1 MHKRRPKAMRGKGM
15 KAYCRMIEKR
25 DRILRQRVRAS
36 EQGAD
41 EIHALL
47 NAILAAVTDR
57 FGNFDIE
64 MPKVGRSVTVER
76 KDDRL
81 FISLRREESE
91 KSEKTEEMAE
101 KPVIEDDVTVEK
113 TDSLAENAEN
123 TATREPDARG
133 DLSCQ
138 EGISTKPT

>member
-57 FGNFDIE
+57 FGDFDIE

-76 KDDRL
+76 KNDRL

-91 KSEKTEEMAE
+91 KAEIAEEMSEKQ
-101 KPVIEDDVTVEK
+101 VIEDDVMVEE
-113 TDSLAENAEN
+113 TDSMAEDAEN

-138 EGISTKPT
+138 EGISTTPT